1 MALASPYPEPP
12 AELIKP
18 GFTPRLAYFGPGVGK
33 LEVVEQ
39 EACCARLVG
48 GGGFVQI
55 RAVTEDHGTTVYL
68 ETREWDAYVR
78 PFMSQLSAAG

>member
-1 MALASPYPEPP
+1 MGSYSIETKLNPEK
-12 AELIKP
+12 AVEKAV
-18 GFTPRLAYFGPGVGK
+18 AYFGPDAGK

-55 RAVTEDHGTTVYL
+55 RAVTEDHSTTIYL

-78 PFMSQLSAAG
+78 QFMKEISAAG